1 MTRFFIFILC
11 CLSVSFL
18 KAQTL
23 SDQLTAATKQMMTD
37 PQFKHAML
45 GFYVEEIATGKPV
58 FSQNE
63 EIGMSPAS
71 TQKIITAATAFHF
84 LGTDFKYRTDFYTSD
99 NISADSIV
107 KGNLMVK
114 GYGDPTLGSVRWK
127 QTKDTALF
135 RQLRKALQMQG
146 IRGFTG
152 NPLFDLFAFDS
163 QALPGGWCI
172 DDIGNYYG
180 AGCYAVNWKE
190 NQYDI
195 TLRSQ
200 NTNGSKVDIYKIDP
214 YSTEYVI
221 TSEVTAN
228 GTGDNAYIFLPI
240 DYPDMVVRGTIP
252 PGEDN
257 FTISAAS
264 VNPYNNLR
272 DELLNKSG
280 LFMKQAS
287 QVAVIETQPTKKTK
301 QYKLVYTHQSP
312 SLDSIT
318 YWFLQ
323 KSVNLYGEALLK
335 TIAWQQD
342 SLGATVRGIEIVQDF
357 WKQHGIDN
365 YSLNM
370 LDGSGLSP
378 QNKVTPKALVQ
389 VLQYAHQQPW
399 FDAFYKAIPLYN
411 NMKMKSGTIGGVKAF
426 TGYHTAAN
434 GKEYAFSII
443 VNNYDDSKGT
453 ITPKLFKLLDLL
465 K

>member
-11 CLSVSFL
+11 SITANFL

-23 SDQLTAATKQMMTD
+23 SDQLSSASKQMMAD
-37 PQFKHAML
+37 PQFKHAIL
-45 GFYVEEIATGKPV
+45 GFYVAETVTGTPV
-58 FSQNE
+58 FSLNE

-84 LGTDFKYRTDFYTSD
+84 LGADFRYKTDFYTSA
-99 NISADSIV
+99 IIPADSIV

-146 IRGFTG
+146 IKGFTG
-152 NPLFDLFAFDS
+152 NPLFDLSAFDT

-195 TLRSQ
+195 TLRSE
-200 NTNGSKVDIYKIDP
+200 NTKGSKVTIDKIDP
-214 YSTEYVI
+214 YSTEYI
-221 TSEVTAN
+221 ISSEVTAD
-228 GTGDNAYIFLPI
+228 GTGDNAYIFLPV
-240 DYPDMVVRGTIP
+240 DYPDIVVRGTIP
-252 PGEDN
+252 PGQSN
-257 FTISAAS
+257 FTISAAA
-264 VNPYNNLR
+264 VNPYNNIR

-280 LFMKQAS
+280 LFLKQVS
-287 QVAVIETQPTKKTK
+287 NTAVIETQPTKKTK

-335 TIAWQQD
+335 TIAWHED
-342 SLGATVRGIEIVQDF
+342 SLGATIKGIELVQDF
-357 WKQHGIDN
+357 WKQQGIDN

-389 VLQYAHQQPW
+389 VLQYAHTQPW
-399 FDAFYKAIPLYN
+399 YGAFYNALPLYN

-434 GKEYAFSII
+434 GKEYSFAII
-443 VNNYDDSKGT
+443 VNNYDDSKGS
-453 ITPKLFKLLDLL
+453 ITSKLFKVLDLL